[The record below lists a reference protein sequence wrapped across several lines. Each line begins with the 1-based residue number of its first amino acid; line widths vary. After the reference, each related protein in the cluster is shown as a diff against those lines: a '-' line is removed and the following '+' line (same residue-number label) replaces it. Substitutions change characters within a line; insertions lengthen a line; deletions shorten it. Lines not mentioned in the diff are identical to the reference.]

1 MSDPVIVDTN
11 LMNAVKIYVEQHHDG
26 LSIMLAKFFNAF
38 VTQSVFVESYE
49 VDNFVLR
56 NANVLGSWY
65 ITTSWQRSM
74 EDGADC
80 TASAWKFYDLQ
91 IPELYCLRP
100 HLLLH
105 VLSVEPQPL
114 ETLFAEETSYT
125 IPWEQRHVSS
135 SVLGTAS

>member
-56 NANVLGSWY
+56 NSA
-65 ITTSWQRSM
+65 TM
-74 EDGADC
+74 
-80 TASAWKFYDLQ
+80 SAWSVASTFLSDFALTITAYG
-91 IPELYCLRP
+91 ISTLYK
-100 HLLLH
+100 HLSL
-105 VLSVEPQPL
+105 P
-114 ETLFAEETSYT
+114 
-125 IPWEQRHVSS
+125 
-135 SVLGTAS
+135 